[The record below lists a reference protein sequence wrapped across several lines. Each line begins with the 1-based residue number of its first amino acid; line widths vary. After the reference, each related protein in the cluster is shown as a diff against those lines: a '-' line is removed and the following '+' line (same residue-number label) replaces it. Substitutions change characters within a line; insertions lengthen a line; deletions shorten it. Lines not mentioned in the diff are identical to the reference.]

1 MIVKKCA
8 TRIIIENVEKDSQLY
23 KALVRAL
30 SVWDQVYHKYVMPIY
45 YYDEDKKIFYVPGG
59 YALDKLK
66 NLFYESSIPFE
77 LIDVSEE
84 TRLKPR
90 AMHKVNMTFPPR
102 DDLQKAA
109 IRFLSNK
116 TEYAKNANQ
125 KLLSLKTGEGKTYCA
140 INYCV
145 SNRVVP
151 MIFVD
156 QEKLGNQWIEAI
168 KQFTDCTDDNI
179 YYISGQSSIT
189 SLLSKKK
196 KDIKEYKFFVAI
208 HRTVS
213 NYMEKNFYQMNKLM
227 EHLGIGVK
235 IFDEAHVEIMSMFNI
250 DEATDVNSIYLTAT
264 PSRSNPKEN
273 GMYKT
278 AIREIKIFSTDKGI
292 FKKEPYLNILLA
304 MTNSNP
310 KTNDTVKFNNKYG
323 FNLNGYSAFMEKDKN
338 YEFFISKITRLVDFA
353 NKSATRKIAIIL
365 HTLNMVS
372 KVYDSLTNQ
381 YPDLIINRFDSTVK
395 TDREEIL
402 NNSNIIITTDMT
414 FNKGIDIKGLE
425 VVINLVPV
433 GSATK
438 NEQMIGRLREL
449 PGKEVWFFDVIDVG
463 VPEMPGILNKKKGVY
478 TKRAKRIKTITF

>member
-8 TRIIIENVEKDSQLY
+8 TRMIIENVKPDS
-23 KALVRAL
+23 ALLKILTRLL

-45 YYDEDKKIFYVPGG
+45 FYDEEKEIFYVPGG
-59 YALDKLK
+59 YSIEKLR
-66 NLFYESSIPFE
+66 NAFYEANESFE
-77 LIDVSEE
+77 LEDVVEE
-84 TRLKPR
+84 TRIKPR
-90 AMHKVNMTFPPR
+90 TMHKVSMSYPPR
-102 DDLQKAA
+102 DELQKAA
-109 IRFLSNK
+109 IKFLSNK
-116 TEYAKNANQ
+116 MEYAKFANQ

-145 SNRVVP
+145 NNKVIP

-156 QEKLGNQWIEAI
+156 QDKLANQWIDAI
-168 KQFTDCTDDNI
+168 KQFTNCTDDNI
-179 YYISGQSSIT
+179 YYISGQSSII
-189 SLLSKKK
+189 SLLKKKK
-196 KDIKEYKFFVAI
+196 KDIKDYKFFIAI

-213 NYMEKNFYQMNKLM
+213 NYMEKNFDNMNALM

-235 IFDEAHVEIMSMFNI
+235 IFDEAHVEMMSMFNI

-273 GMYKT
+273 GMYKN
-278 AIREIKIFSTDKGI
+278 AIKEIKVFSTDKGL
-292 FKKEPYLNILLA
+292 FKQAPYLNILLA

-323 FNLNGYSAFMEKDKN
+323 FNLNGYSAFMEKEGN
-338 YEFFISKITRLVDFA
+338 YDFFLSKITRLINFA
-353 NKSATRKIAIIL
+353 NKNGKRKIAIIL
-365 HTLNMVS
+365 HTLSMVS
-372 KVYDSLTNQ
+372 KVNSSLTNQ
-381 YPDLIINRFDSTVK
+381 YPELKINRFDSTIK
-395 TDREEIL
+395 AGREEIL
-402 NNSNIIITTDMT
+402 TDSDIIITTDMT

-438 NEQMIGRLREL
+438 NEQMIGRLREI
-449 PGKEVWFFDVIDVG
+449 PDKEVWFFDIIDVG

-478 TKRAKRIKTITF
+478 TKRAKKIKTITF